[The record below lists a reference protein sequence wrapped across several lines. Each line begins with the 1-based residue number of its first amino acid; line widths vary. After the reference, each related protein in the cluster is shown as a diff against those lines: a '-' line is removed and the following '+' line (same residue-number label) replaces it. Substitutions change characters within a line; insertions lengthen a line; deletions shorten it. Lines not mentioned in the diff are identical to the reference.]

1 MRRAVL
7 LKHTAGAVKTA
18 FPRGAWERE
27 TLSVITM
34 ITSHSIKVFC
44 QHLAQGYAWVLL
56 MPSTRA
62 GAVLILATFAAP
74 KLALIGLL
82 GASITLLSA
91 RALRV
96 TEGLSSVYVFNG
108 LLTGLFL
115 AAHYQTSVYLL
126 LLLIFASVLVAL
138 ITHGF
143 AGVLWRFSQLPVLS
157 LPFVL
162 ASWLAQ
168 LAANSY
174 GRLIPIADS
183 VHLSTSWVD
192 TFLASLG
199 AIFFQPDPYLG
210 GVLFI
215 TLLVTSRTLAFLAVL
230 GFSAGVAWV
239 ALFTVNV
246 PLYFAPSWIFNA
258 QLAAMATGGLFIV
271 PSINSLLLSTISA
284 LLAAL
289 LAAAISQGLLPI
301 GLIPLAFPFLL
312 STWFCLYAA
321 QRIGKPTLVGERVQL
336 PEKSLEDGRLAR
348 ARLGNPASIALT
360 PPFMGTWQVS
370 QGHNGEHTHRGIWR
384 DALDFIVTE
393 DGRSFSNNG
402 LVVEDFFCFGL
413 PIVSPC
419 YGQVIQ
425 LQNTIADNAI
435 GEVNLRENWGN
446 YVLIRLYDGATI
458 LLAHLRQYSIN
469 VQVGDWLKAGQTLA
483 QCGNSGRSPQPH
495 LHFSVLRYPT
505 PESETRP
512 FHLIGVLL
520 QAENNSAV
528 FHLWANPTQNDK
540 VTAAWYGAVR
550 PLSLLVGS
558 GRRYRVRV
566 NGGQW
571 QTWQLTTQLNLA
583 GQFLLVSEV
592 GASCCCEENGAVFAC
607 YGREGGHDVFFNLWL
622 LAVGCTPSYEQAKQ
636 WRDSPPT
643 RLLPS
648 RWHWLSVLLSP
659 YATQLTAHYSRSFD
673 DAARVWRQS
682 GEFYLLGKQ
691 VMTIETA
698 IVADHGLTHLLANSA
713 GQCWEMVLEGGFQ
726 TGDTGVPEREW
737 AINHQPCVAT

>member
-1 MRRAVL
+1 VL

-18 FPRGAWERE
+18 FPRSAWERE
-27 TLSVITM
+27 TINLYVTTM
-34 ITSHSIKVFC
+34 MTHHSIRIFF

-56 MPSTRA
+56 MPSTAA
-62 GAVLILATFAAP
+62 GVVLIIATFAAP

-91 RALRV
+91 RCLRV
-96 TEGLSSVYVFNG
+96 TEGMSSVYVFNG

-115 AAHYQTSVYLL
+115 ASHYQTTLPLL
-126 LLLIFASVLVAL
+126 LLLGFASVLVAL
-138 ITHGF
+138 ITHSF

-174 GRLIPIADS
+174 GRLVPIADS
-183 VHLSTSWVD
+183 THLSTNWAD

-199 AIFFQPDPYLG
+199 SIFFQPDPYLG
-210 GVLFI
+210 AVLFI
-215 TLLVTSRTLAFLAVL
+215 TLLITSRTLAFLAVL

-239 ALFTVNV
+239 ALFNIIV
-246 PLYFAPSWIFNA
+246 PPYFAPNWIFNA
-258 QLAAMATGGLFIV
+258 MLAAMATGGLFVV
-271 PSINSLLLSTISA
+271 PSINGLLLSTISA

-289 LAAAISQGLLPI
+289 LAAAISQGLLSV
-301 GLIPLAFPFLL
+301 GLTPLALPFLL
-312 STWFCLYAA
+312 STWLCLYAA
-321 QRIGKPTLVGERVQL
+321 QRIGKPALVGERIQL
-336 PEKSLEDGRLAR
+336 PEKSLEDGRIAL

-384 DALDFIVTE
+384 DALDFIVIE
-393 DGRSFSNNG
+393 DGRSFLGKG

-425 LQNTIADNAI
+425 LQNSIADNAI

-446 YVLIRLYDGATI
+446 YLLIRLYDGAYI
-458 LLAHLRQYSIN
+458 LLAHLRQHSISVN
-469 VQVGDWLKAGQTLA
+469 VGDWLKAGQTLA

-495 LHFSVLRYPT
+495 LHFSVLRHPT

-520 QAENNSAV
+520 QAENSNAV
-528 FHLWANPTQNDK
+528 FNLWANPAQNDR
-540 VTAAWYGAVR
+540 VTAAWYGVVR

-571 QTWQLTTQLNLA
+571 QMWQLTPQLNLA
-583 GQFLLVSEV
+583 GQFLLVSES

-607 YGREGGHDVFFNLWL
+607 YGREGSQDIFFNLWL
-622 LAVGCTPSYEQAKQ
+622 LAVGCTPSSEQAKQ

-659 YATQLTAHYSRSFD
+659 YATQLTANYSRSFD

-682 GEFYLLGKQ
+682 GEFSLLGKQ

-698 IVADHGLTHLLANSA
+698 IVANHGLTHLLANSA
-713 GQCWEMVLEGGFQ
+713 GQRWEMVLEGGFQ

-737 AINHQPCVAT
+737 AINHQPCIAI